1 MTKKEVTPIEPG
13 EAGEFFK
20 KFQSSKYEK
29 DTVTSDVLAA
39 WLGSKKCVL
48 LIDCRSFGI
57 SDKKKL
63 KGALLMRCSSIKIR
77 RCKGAEK

>member
-1 MTKKEVTPIEPG
+1 MSLAKQVSGKTSFS
-13 EAGEFFK
+13 FFY
-20 KFQSSKYEK
+20 SSIAE
-29 DTVTSDVLAA
+29 TVTSDVLAA
-39 WLGSKKCVL
+39 WLGSKKAVL

>member
-1 MTKKEVTPIEPG
+1 VAPDAIRMTKKEVMTPIEPG
-13 EAGEFFK
+13 EAE
-20 KFQSSKYEK
+20 
-29 DTVTSDVLAA
+29 TVTSDVLAA
-39 WLGSKKCVL
+39 WLGSKKAVL